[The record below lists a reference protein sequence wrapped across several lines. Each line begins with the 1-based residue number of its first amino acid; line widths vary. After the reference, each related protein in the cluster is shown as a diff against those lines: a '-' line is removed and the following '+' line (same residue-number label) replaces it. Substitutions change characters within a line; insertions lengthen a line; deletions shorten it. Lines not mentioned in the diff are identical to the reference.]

1 MSDGHGTGNRLS
13 LAGSRWQR
21 PARIAAFALLVVA
34 AALFAALAID
44 VLRSDRHVE
53 AADVRFTTRLDRAV
67 SWTPDTLLPAGIS
80 RSVLGLDDDLEYRS
94 TVQQFWQS
102 EPRAPLQQF
111 SDVTRRAAA
120 ERRIAELYDSAS
132 SPEHRSLLATMR
144 GGLLLEEARET
155 PSQREV
161 FVRRAIEQFQNAIA
175 QNASND
181 DAVHDLELSL
191 KLLRQ
196 TGRGDAGETEGRA
209 PLPSAGAGAATQGGG
224 F

>member
-1 MSDGHGTGNRLS
+1 MSERRRLHV
-13 LAGSRWQR
+13 GDRWRR
-21 PARIAAFALLVVA
+21 PLEVGAFLGLVVVALLS
-34 AALFAALAID
+34 AALAID
-44 VLRSDRHVE
+44 LLRADRHFE
-53 AADVRFTTRLDRAV
+53 ASDVRFTTRLDRSV

-80 RSVLGLDDDLEYRS
+80 RSILGLDDDLEYRRA
-94 TVQQFWQS
+94 TQQFWLS

-111 SDVTRRAAA
+111 ADVTRRAAA
-120 ERRIAELYDSAS
+120 ERRLAELAEDSS
-132 SPEHRSLLATMR
+132 SAEQRSLLVTMR
-144 GGLLLEEARET
+144 GGLLLEEARAT

-161 FVRRAIEQFQNAIA
+161 FVRRAIEQFQLALA
-175 QNASND
+175 QDRAND
-181 DAVHDLELSL
+181 DAIHNLELSL